1 MKAPRFTSRIGVRLL
16 AFNLLL
22 VFLPLA
28 GVLYLGAYES
38 RLETSELRSMTDEA
52 RLMAATMAREGSLN
66 AHVADDLLV
75 RWTTEV
81 RFRVLDTTGRVV
93 ADSRAFQPSPPAGT
107 KGSVRHNTLYRVGA
121 FLLRPLLRLIQ
132 PPEAPLEVDFYDNAK
147 RLLGTEVHDA
157 LNGKEGFD
165 KKITA
170 GGQRSVTLY
179 RAVPV
184 IVGGRV
190 VGAVL
195 ASQSTFTILQDL
207 YVVRLGV
214 LRIFVASLVV
224 AFVVSLFFST
234 TIVKPVRQL
243 RLDAR
248 SILDRRGRI
257 RGHFKGSRRLD
268 EIGELSRALER
279 IMRRLDS
286 HVKFIEQFASDV
298 SHEFK
303 NPLASIRTAN
313 EMLAEVSDPA
323 DRRRFARMID
333 QEVARMEKLLSGVR
347 EISVI
352 DAQLP
357 SEEKQQIAIGDLLA
371 KIVDGFRLRESERVR
386 FEMALPDDPAAEP
399 VIVEASEERL
409 IQVFENVL
417 DNAVSF
423 SPPGGAVSIATAV
436 DGDAVVTRIA
446 DEGPG
451 ISEPHRMRIFDRFF
465 TYRPA
470 TSWRDSRH
478 TGLGLAI
485 VKAIV
490 EGYGGTITAANVE
503 RGAQFE
509 IRLPRK
515 MS

>member
-1 MKAPRFTSRIGVRLL
+1 
-16 AFNLLL
+16 
-22 VFLPLA
+22 
-28 GVLYLGAYES
+28 
-38 RLETSELRSMTDEA
+38 MTDEA
-52 RLMAATMAREGSLN
+52 RLLAAAMAREGSLN
-66 AHVADDLLV
+66 AHVADDLLA
-75 RWTTEV
+75 RWPTEV
-81 RFRVLDTTGRVV
+81 RFRFVDPTGRVL
-93 ADSRAFQPSPPAGT
+93 ADSRAYQPPPPLRR
-107 KGSVRHNTLYRVGA
+107 GSARHNTLYRIGR
-121 FLLRPLLRLIQ
+121 FILRPLVRILQ
-132 PPEAPLEVDFYDNAK
+132 PPEAPLEVDFYDNAT
-147 RLLGTEVHDA
+147 RLLGNEVRDA
-157 LNGKEGFD
+157 LNGREGFD

-207 YVVRLGV
+207 YAVRLGIA
-214 LRIFVASLVV
+214 RIFLASIAVAILV
-224 AFVVSLFFST
+224 SIFFST
-234 TIVKPVRQL
+234 TIVKPLRQL

-286 HVKFIEQFASDV
+286 HVKFIERFASDV

-313 EMLAEVSDPA
+313 EMLAEVNDPA
-323 DRRRFARMID
+323 DRRRFLKMVD

-357 SEEKQQIAIGDLLA
+357 SEEKQPIVIDELLA
-371 KIVDGFRLRESERVR
+371 KIVDGFRLREGERVK
-386 FEMALPDDPAAEP
+386 FELAVSDEGA
-399 VIVEASEERL
+399 VVEASEDRL

-423 SPPGGAVSIATAV
+423 SPPGGVVSIATAV
-436 DGDAVVTRIA
+436 EGSAIVTRIR

-451 ISEPHRMRIFDRFF
+451 ISEQHRVRIFDRFF

-470 TSWRDSRH
+470 TAWRDSRH
-478 TGLGLAI
+478 TGLGLSI
-485 VKAIV
+485 VQAIV
-490 EGYGGTITAANVE
+490 EGYGGTIAAANAE
-503 RGAQFE
+503 RGATFE

-515 MS
+515 PA

>member
-1 MKAPRFTSRIGVRLL
+1 MKPPRFTSRISIRLL

-28 GVLYLGAYES
+28 GVLYLGAYET
-38 RLETSELRSMTDEA
+38 RLETSEVRSMTDEA
-52 RLMAATMAREGSLN
+52 RLLAGAMAKEGSLD
-66 AHVADDLLV
+66 AHLADDLFA
-75 RWTTEV
+75 RWPTEA
-81 RFRVLDTTGRVV
+81 RFRVLDFTGRVI
-93 ADSRAFQPSPPAGT
+93 ADSRAYQPPPPVRRR
-107 KGSVRHNTLYRVGA
+107 GSARHNTLYRIGA
-121 FLLRPLLRLIQ
+121 FLLRPIIRFVQ
-132 PPEAPLEVDFYDNAK
+132 PPEAPLEVDFYDNAT
-147 RLLGTEVHDA
+147 RLYGNEVRDA
-157 LNGKEGFD
+157 LGGKEGFD

-184 IVGGRV
+184 IAGGRV

-207 YVVRLGV
+207 YVVRLGI
-214 LRIFVASLVV
+214 LRIFLASIVV
-224 AFVVSLFFST
+224 AVLVSIFFST
-234 TIVKPVRQL
+234 TIVKPLRQL
-243 RLDAR
+243 RFDAR
-248 SILDRRGRI
+248 AILDRRGRI
-257 RGHFKGSRRLD
+257 RGHFKGSRRRD

-279 IMRRLDS
+279 ITRRLDL
-286 HVKFIEQFASDV
+286 HVKLVERFASDV

-323 DRRRFARMID
+323 DRRRFSRMVD

-357 SEEKQQIAIGDLLA
+357 REETQIIAVYALLA
-371 KIVDGFRLRESERVR
+371 KIVDGFRLRERERVR
-386 FEMALPDDPAAEP
+386 FQLAVPEETNAE
-399 VIVEASEERL
+399 VLTIEASEERV

-423 SPPGGAVSIATAV
+423 SPPGGVVSIDAAV
-436 DGDAVVTRIA
+436 DGNAIVTRIR

-451 ISEPHRMRIFDRFF
+451 ISEQHRQRIFDRFF

-470 TSWRDSRH
+470 TAWRDSRH
-478 TGLGLAI
+478 SGLGLSI
-485 VKAIV
+485 VQAIV
-490 EGYGGTITAANVE
+490 EGYGGTITAGNGE
-503 RGAQFE
+503 RGAEFE

-515 MS
+515 MG